1 MLQSF
6 DDYRDKMLSITDNAE
21 ARLGQHVPAD
31 TAALDLGRARM
42 SRILTAYHM
51 FAEREVFGPCIA
63 RDAAQCQRIKA
74 ISAECATLA
83 SDFRA
88 FTRDCAARPVLQ
100 RWATYRLDSLA
111 MIGRIRQHLANAEV
125 EARVCEVQPTTGKI
139 GYRTAA

>member
-6 DDYRDKMLSITDNAE
+6 DDYRDKMLSIMANAE
-21 ARLGQHVPAD
+21 ARLGHHVPAD

-51 FAEREVFGPCIA
+51 FADRELFGPCIG
-63 RDAAQCQRIKA
+63 RDAAQGLRIKA
-74 ISAECATLA
+74 VAAECATLT

-88 FTRDCAARPVLQ
+88 FTRDCAARPVIA

-111 MIGRIRQHLANAEV
+111 MIGRVRQHLVNAEA
-125 EARVCEVQPTTGKI
+125 EARVCEVQSTATRL
-139 GYRTAA
+139 GYRSAA